1 MDNLL
6 FWVFLGILGLLL
18 YISPSYLVHRM
29 YEGFA
34 ESLPKPTKKMP
45 KKTEVNASSFK
56 RVNLQPSKKPMASS
70 QNQIQNLLDVLNTPV
85 PLASPTAP
93 NVQPTAPNVQPNAS
107 GAIAIPMEYETTR
120 SGPQSTREKAP
131 PSEALKHGGLYANT
145 LPRDPLPGTQ
155 GMLGSM
161 GNQARIPAER
171 IVYIERKKP
180 RNCDYDN
187 CDKPASNPNCPDMRD
202 YIRKDSIPCWGCKL
216 R

>member
-1 MDNLL
+1 MDNLF
-6 FWVFLGILGLLL
+6 FWVFLGLLGLLL
-18 YISPSYLVHRM
+18 YISPGYLVHRM

-34 ESLPKPTKKMP
+34 EPLPTPRKKMP
-45 KKTEVNASSFK
+45 KKTEVNANSFTS
-56 RVNLQPSKKPMASS
+56 VNLQPSKKPVSS
-70 QNQIQNLLDVLNTPV
+70 QNQIQIQNLLDVLNTPV

-93 NVQPTAPNVQPNAS
+93 SVQPNAS

-120 SGPQSTREKAP
+120 SRPQSTREQAP
-131 PSEALKHGGLYANT
+131 SSEALKHGGLYAKT
-145 LPRDPLPGTQ
+145 RPRDPLPGSQ

-161 GNQARIPAER
+161 GNQARTPAER
-171 IVYIERKKP
+171 IVYIERKRP
-180 RNCDYDN
+180 RNCDDDN